1 MIWGIILGVLFG
13 GLIVFFFIH
22 GKSVAALSAAT
33 EKARGLESQVS
44 ALKEEV
50 SLVRTAK
57 DAELKEERQKKES
70 LRGELATSQ
79 ADNRN
84 LQEKLAGQKEELENL
99 TKKFTTE
106 FENLANKILAAN
118 SKTFAEQNKTNL
130 DLILNPFKD
139 KIEAF
144 KKQVEDSYKAEST
157 ERITLKTE
165 VKQLAELNQ
174 TLATEAN
181 QLAVALK
188 GDNKQQGCWG
198 EMVLEKILER
208 SGLREGEEFQR
219 EVSTTNAAGETIRP
233 DVVVNLPDDK
243 HIIVDSKVSLVA
255 SISYAN
261 ADSEEERAG
270 FLKSHITSLR
280 GHVKLLGEKHY
291 PTGKKLNSPDFV
303 LMFVPIESSFSL
315 ALQGDVDLFNFAWE
329 KKIIMVSPAT
339 LLAAL
344 QTIASFWK
352 VERQTRNALDIA
364 DEGGKLYDKF
374 VGFCEDMKNIGTRIK
389 QAGDAH
395 GDAMNKLK
403 DGSGNLISKA
413 EKMKALGSKATKQLP
428 QELVDS
434 STE

>member
-1 MIWGIILGVLFG
+1 M
-13 GLIVFFFIH
+13 
-22 GKSVAALSAAT
+22 
-33 EKARGLESQVS
+33 VS
-44 ALKEEV
+44 ELKGEV
-50 SLVRTAK
+50 SSVRTAK
-57 DAELKEERQKKES
+57 ETESKEERQKIES

-84 LQEKLAGQKEELENL
+84 LQEKLASQKEELENL

-219 EVSTTNAAGETIRP
+219 EVSTKNAADETIRP
-233 DVVVNLPDDK
+233 DVVVKLPDDK

-255 SISYAN
+255 YTSHVN
-261 ADSEEERAG
+261 AVSEEERGA
-270 FLKSHITSLR
+270 FLKAHVASIR

-291 PTGKKLNSPDFV
+291 PSAKDLNSPDFV
-303 LMFVPIESSFSL
+303 LMFIPIESSFSL
-315 ALQGDVDLFNFAWE
+315 AFQGDVELFNFAWE
-329 KKIIMVSPAT
+329 KKIILVSPAT

-352 VERQTRNALDIA
+352 VERQTRNALEIA
-364 DEGGKLYDKF
+364 EEGGKLYDKF
-374 VGFCEDMKNIGTRIK
+374 VGFCEDMKNIGTRLK

-403 DGSGNLISKA
+403 DGSGNLIGKA
-413 EKMKALGSKATKQLP
+413 EKMKALGAKATKQLP
-428 QELVDS
+428 QELID
-434 STE
+434 TAT

>member
-1 MIWGIILGVLFG
+1 MIWGTLLGALFG
-13 GLIVFFFIH
+13 GLIVFFFIR

-44 ALKEEV
+44 VLKDDV

-84 LQEKLAGQKEELENL
+84 LQEKLAGQKEELEKL
-99 TKKFTTE
+99 TQKFTTE
-106 FENLANKILAAN
+106 FENLANKILTAN
-118 SKTFAEQNKTNL
+118 SKTFAEQNKINL
-130 DLILNPFKD
+130 DTILNPLKTKLGEFKD
-139 KIEAF
+139 
-144 KKQVEDSYKAEST
+144 QVEKSYKTESD
-157 ERITLKTE
+157 ERIALKE
-165 VKQLAELNQ
+165 EIKQLAKLNQ
-174 TLATEAN
+174 QVSDDAN

-198 EMVLEKILER
+198 EMVLEKILES
-208 SGLREGEEFQR
+208 SGLREGEEFRR
-219 EVSTTNAAGETIRP
+219 EVSTTNAADETIRP
-233 DVVVNLPDDK
+233 DVVVSLPDDK

-255 SISYAN
+255 YTNYVNEA
-261 ADSEEERAG
+261 SEEERVE
-270 FLKSHITSLR
+270 FLKAHVASLR

-291 PTGKKLNSPDFV
+291 PTAKGLNSPDFV
-303 LMFVPIESSFSL
+303 LMFVPIESSFGL
-315 ALQGDVDLFNFAWE
+315 AFQGDVDLFNFAWG

-352 VERQTRNALDIA
+352 VERQTRNALEIA
-364 DEGGKLYDKF
+364 EEGGKLYDKF
-374 VGFCEDMKNIGTRIK
+374 VGFCEDMKNIGIRLK

-403 DGSGNLISKA
+403 DGSGNLIGKA
-413 EKMKALGSKATKQLP
+413 EKMKALGAKATKQLP
-428 QELVDS
+428 QELID
-434 STE
+434 TATQ

>member
-1 MIWGIILGVLFG
+1 MIWGTLLGALFG
-13 GLIVFFFIH
+13 GLIVFFFIR

-44 ALKEEV
+44 VLKDDV

-84 LQEKLAGQKEELENL
+84 LQEKLAGQKEELEKL
-99 TKKFTTE
+99 TQKFTTE
-106 FENLANKILAAN
+106 FENLANKILTAN
-118 SKTFAEQNKTNL
+118 SKTFAEQNKINL
-130 DLILNPFKD
+130 DTILNPLKTKLGEFKD
-139 KIEAF
+139 
-144 KKQVEDSYKAEST
+144 QVEKSYKTESD
-157 ERITLKTE
+157 ERIALKE
-165 VKQLAELNQ
+165 EIKQLAKLNQ
-174 TLATEAN
+174 QVSDDAN

-198 EMVLEKILER
+198 EMVLEKILES
-208 SGLREGEEFQR
+208 SGLREGEEFRR
-219 EVSTTNAAGETIRP
+219 EVSTTNAADETIRP
-233 DVVVNLPDDK
+233 DVVVSLPDDK

-255 SISYAN
+255 YTNYVNEA
-261 ADSEEERAG
+261 SEEERVEI
-270 FLKSHITSLR
+270 LKAHVASLR

-291 PTGKKLNSPDFV
+291 PTAKGLNSPDFV
-303 LMFVPIESSFSL
+303 LMFVPIESSFGL
-315 ALQGDVDLFNFAWE
+315 AFQGDVDLFNFAWG

-352 VERQTRNALDIA
+352 VERQTRNALEIA
-364 DEGGKLYDKF
+364 EEGGKLYDKF
-374 VGFCEDMKNIGTRIK
+374 VGFCEDMKNIGIRLK

-403 DGSGNLISKA
+403 DGSGNLIGKA
-413 EKMKALGSKATKQLP
+413 EKMKALGAKATKQLP
-428 QELVDS
+428 QELID
-434 STE
+434 TATQ